1 MRAVVFSGTR
11 MGFPHFVGRVPDELV
26 KCVTEKGVTRK
37 VASSEKSLAT
47 VPPDLGCAFSWIR
60 A

>member
-11 MGFPHFVGRVPDELV
+11 MGFPHFVGRVPDASV
-26 KCVTEKGVTRK
+26 KCVTDKDVTRK
-37 VASSEKSLAT
+37 VASSEMSVAT
-47 VPPDLGCAFSWIR
+47 VPPDLGCAISWIR